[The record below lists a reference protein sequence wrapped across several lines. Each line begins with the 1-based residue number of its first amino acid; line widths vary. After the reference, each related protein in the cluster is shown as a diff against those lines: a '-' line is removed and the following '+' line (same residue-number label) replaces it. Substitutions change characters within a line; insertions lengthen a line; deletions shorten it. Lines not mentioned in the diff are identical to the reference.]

1 MSISPINAASV
12 PPDPSVVGQATPE
25 TNPGVSS
32 GSPTA
37 APAVQASGA
46 GSSSGT
52 TAAVSSADAAKA
64 ADALQNSVAF
74 RTSGLSFSTD
84 KESGLSVVTVT
95 DSKTGDVI
103 RKIPTDEAL
112 AITHAI
118 DNELRGN
125 LINQKA

>member
-1 MSISPINAASV
+1 MRISKRVAIFSAVALSATTLLLWAQEHPVFRLKVDMVVMS
-12 PPDPSVVGQATPE
+12 
-25 TNPGVSS
+25 
-32 GSPTA
+32 
-37 APAVQASGA
+37 
-46 GSSSGT
+46 
-52 TAAVSSADAAKA
+52 
-64 ADALQNSVAF
+64 F
-74 RTSGLSFSTD
+74 
-84 KESGLSVVTVT
+84 TVT